1 MEYFDEDR
9 KDKYVPH
16 VIEPSFG
23 VDRLML
29 AVITSAYAEDKVGS
43 DTRTVLRFHPRLA
56 PIKAAV
62 LPLVKSNSKLVE
74 KARALFKTLQ
84 RRYHVSYDASGAI
97 GRRYRRMDEVG
108 TPFCVTVDFDTLED
122 GTVTLRD
129 RDTTEQERIS
139 VPQLIQYMGDRID
152 G

>member
-29 AVITSAYAEDKVGS
+29 AVITSAYAEDTVGS

-74 KARALFKTLQ
+74 KETFTATVCLQ
-84 RRYHVSYDASGAI
+84 GLYPLHDN
-97 GRRYRRMDEVG
+97 E
-108 TPFCVTVDFDTLED
+108 
-122 GTVTLRD
+122 
-129 RDTTEQERIS
+129 
-139 VPQLIQYMGDRID
+139 
-152 G
+152 